1 MIPFPIENVRKGGVS
16 YMDIY
21 GYARVSTKDQNLAR
35 QLNDFEEIGIE
46 RRFVIIDEQ
55 SGKDFDRRGYN
66 TLVGTELTAPLL
78 HEGDLL
84 VIHSIDRM
92 GRNYTEIQD
101 QWKYITHT
109 LKANIRVLDM
119 PLLDTSISK
128 ESLDNRFIADLTL
141 QILAYVAEKER
152 QNINT
157 RQRQG
162 IDSMPVVNGKRVSS
176 KTGRATGRPAA
187 EFPGEWE
194 KYYSEWKSGEITAK
208 QAMDNMELKR
218 TTFYKLV
225 KMWEER

>member
-1 MIPFPIENVRKGGVS
+1 
-16 YMDIY
+16 MDIY

-35 QLNDFEEIGIE
+35 QLKDFTEMGIE

-55 SGKDFDRRGYN
+55 SGKDFNRRGYN

-84 VIHSIDRM
+84 VMHSIDRM
-92 GRNYTEIQD
+92 GRDYTEIQE

-109 LKANIRVLDM
+109 LKANIKVLDM
-119 PLLDTSISK
+119 PLLDTSVSK
-128 ESLDNRFIADLTL
+128 DSLDNRFIADLTL

-162 IDSMPVVNGKRVSS
+162 IASMPIVNGKRVSS
-176 KTGRATGRPAA
+176 KTGNATGRPAA
-187 EFPGEWE
+187 EFPEEWE
-194 KYYSEWKSGEITAK
+194 MHYTEWKSGNITAK
-208 QAMDNMELKR
+208 KYMDDMKLKR

-225 KMWEER
+225 KMWEEAK

>member
-1 MIPFPIENVRKGGVS
+1 
-16 YMDIY
+16 MDIY

-35 QLNDFEEIGIE
+35 QLKDFEEMGIE

-55 SGKDFDRRGYN
+55 SGKDFNRRGYN

-92 GRNYTEIQD
+92 GRNYTEIQE

-109 LKANIRVLDM
+109 LKANIKVLDM

-128 ESLDNRFIADLTL
+128 DSLDNRFIADLTL

-152 QNINT
+152 QNIKT
-157 RQRQG
+157 RQKEG
-162 IDSMPVVNGKRVSS
+162 IASMPVIDGKRVSS
-176 KTGRATGRPAA
+176 KTGKATGRPAA
-187 EFPGEWE
+187 EFPEDWE
-194 KYYSEWKSGEITAK
+194 KYYSEWKSGNITAK
-208 QAMDNMELKR
+208 KCMDDMELKR

-225 KMWEER
+225 KMWENNC

>member
-1 MIPFPIENVRKGGVS
+1 
-16 YMDIY
+16 MDIY

-35 QLNDFEEIGIE
+35 QLKDFTEMGIE

-55 SGKDFDRRGYN
+55 SGKNFNRRGYN

-92 GRNYTEIQD
+92 GRDYTEIQE

-109 LKANIRVLDM
+109 LKANIKVMDM

-128 ESLDNRFIADLTL
+128 DSLDNRFIADLTL

-162 IDSMPVVNGKRVSS
+162 IASMPVVNGKRVSS
-176 KTGRATGRPAA
+176 KTGKATGRPAA
-187 EFPGEWE
+187 VFPEEWE
-194 KYYSEWKSGEITAK
+194 NYYSEWKRDNITAK
-208 QAMDNMELKR
+208 KCMDDMGLKR

-225 KMWEER
+225 KIYEEKELIK